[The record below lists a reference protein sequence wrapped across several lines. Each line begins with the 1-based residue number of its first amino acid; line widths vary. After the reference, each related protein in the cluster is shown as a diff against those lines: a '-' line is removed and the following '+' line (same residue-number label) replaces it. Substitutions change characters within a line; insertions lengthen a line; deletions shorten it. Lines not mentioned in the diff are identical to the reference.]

1 MLLKYIN
8 MSSIV
13 PNIAYP
19 STNKNTNSL
28 VAPLWRKP
36 GPIKHYRKQLQPQ
49 RYSNNNRTT
58 INRINAP
65 GGSIYKNS
73 YTCSD
78 DASIQIIKTNINQG
92 LDPCLGVYNLEK
104 YSTCVGGTMNINRSG
119 SAEFNQKVYNSTQE
133 YLQSRCITSEQKNGT
148 YRGMFKT
155 FTSELYE
162 SPHCS
167 KRHAHIVYKPS
178 NRKYGTQG
186 SVDSSSR
193 MARLKYATQ
202 TRNGAYFMNARGAKK
217 INNGAYNSSGINTN
231 ILSNKPVCDSS
242 ITNKIRT
249 KSLAHDNCIVNEKND
264 VTLPNLETYDITP
277 GTNTLC
283 HISNGLNTN
292 KKEFSYN
299 SGGFVRENYNV
310 TITNDYTI
318 EELETTTITTDT
330 TTSVTSTIVT
340 ETETTTTEETT
351 VETSTATLTIT
362 TPILFE
368 TILTQSYTPTLSSI
382 SSISSLSKVLIYCD
396 ETTYMNISSTYDI
409 DFTTESEMTTYNDIL
424 SCTFNIVQDPTYS
437 SYYRIDSE
445 LHSVYSLDY
454 DSTDGLVFRNVWG
467 YDRDSDSGYLLFE
480 IDTTNEYL
488 IAHKRFVYDS
498 SSSTYYSED
507 TSFTTS
513 YYVVYSSE
521 AFTMTS
527 TETVSNILF
536 YEDSGLDLNIPNAFN
551 PASTDYA
558 VDTNDDVLPRVV
570 WSSTIGSY
578 AQHNLYDSGTNSKI
592 YKDMN
597 SDYQSQV
604 ITSGNDSDT
613 SSAASTMLSAIQ
625 EAVESEGNSLQ
636 YDSSVY
642 IAFRNGLL
650 NTTLQCNTIVNGEV
664 GQTTAPYVYFT
675 NETDDDGIYH
685 PFMVIASHSIADKP
699 NQLVDVATPPG
710 DGTTNYIEGSVT
722 RDATLGTFLYKI
734 PMKNYGYV
742 SDVTDNTMLNSLY
755 ADVTSTPSEA
765 TVYNWAS
772 ISAIGVAIDGVSIY
786 PILNNTLTPAS
797 EKSEITRTGIHV
809 GQGMQLHYHADGH
822 SATGNGLNLYNLTDY
837 VDASHPPLIGF
848 GFDGIALYGK
858 YETSYSSMDGYDTD
872 LDEFGGHS
880 HDSYGY
886 HYHSHD
892 IENAISTIGDNA
904 GSTSGVSEYTYHA
917 LMKGAWYGLI
927 NDIPEFWNS
936 SSLAPNISFAQV
948 NRYVGNSS

>member
-1 MLLKYIN
+1 MLLKY
-8 MSSIV
+8 MSSII

-19 STNKNTNSL
+19 SINSNTNSL
-28 VAPLWRKP
+28 VPPLWRKP
-36 GPIKHYRKQLQPQ
+36 GPIKHYRRQLQPTY
-49 RYSNNNRTT
+49 YSKSRRASVD
-58 INRINAP
+58 RINVP

-78 DASIQIIKTNINQG
+78 DSSVKIIKTDVIQG
-92 LDPCLGVYNLEK
+92 LDPCLGVYNLQK
-104 YSTCVGGTMNINRSG
+104 YNTCVGGTTNVNRSG
-119 SAEFNQKVYNSTQE
+119 NAGFNQKVCNSNVE
-133 YLQSRCITSEQKNGT
+133 YLQSRCMTQEQKNGT
-148 YRGMFKT
+148 VRGMFKT

-167 KRHAHIVYKPS
+167 KRHSHIVYKPN
-178 NRKYGTQG
+178 NRKYTQQG
-186 SVDSSSR
+186 GVSSSGR

-202 TRNGAYFMNARGAKK
+202 TRNGAYFMNARGAKQLNK
-217 INNGAYNSSGINTN
+217 GTYTSSGINTN
-231 ILSNKPVCDSS
+231 IQNNKPLCNSL
-242 ITNKIRT
+242 NKNRNKKLLYENCEVNV
-249 KSLAHDNCIVNEKND
+249 KSEADI
-264 VTLPNLETYDITP
+264 PILETYAITP

-283 HISNGLNTN
+283 HISQGLSTN
-292 KKEFSYN
+292 QQQFSYV
-299 SGGFVRENYNV
+299 SGGFSRENYNI
-310 TITNDYTI
+310 TITNDSTVA
-318 EELETTTITTDT
+318 ETETETITTDST
-330 TTSVTSTIVT
+330 TAVTTTIVT

-351 VETSTATLTIT
+351 VETTTSTLTIT

-368 TILTQSYTPTLSSI
+368 TILTQTYSPTLSVL
-382 SSISSLSKVLIYCD
+382 SSISSLSKVLLYCN
-396 ETTYMNISSTYDI
+396 ETTYMSIDSSYDI

-424 SCTFNIVQDPTYS
+424 SSVFNIVQDPTYS
-437 SYYRIDSE
+437 DYYRIDSE
-445 LHSVYSLDY
+445 LHSIYSLDY

-480 IDTTNEYL
+480 IDITNEYL
-488 IAHKRFVYDS
+488 IAHKRFTYDS
-498 SSSTYYSED
+498 STSSYSED
-507 TSFTTS
+507 TTFTTS

-521 AFTMTS
+521 AFTLNS
-527 TETVSNILF
+527 TATVSNIIF
-536 YEDSGLDLNIPNAFN
+536 YEDTGLDLNIPDAFN
-551 PASTDYA
+551 PADTDYA
-558 VDTNDDVLPRVV
+558 VDANGDILPRVD
-570 WSSTIGSY
+570 WSSIDAY
-578 AQHNLYDSGTNSKI
+578 EDNNLYDSGTDSKI

-597 SDYQSQV
+597 SDYQAQV
-604 ITSGNDSDT
+604 LTSGNDDDT

-625 EAVESEGNSLQ
+625 EAVEGEGNSLQ
-636 YDSSVY
+636 YDPSVY

-675 NETDDDGIYH
+675 NETDDDGVYH

-710 DGTTNYIEGSVT
+710 DGTSSYIEGSVT

-742 SDVTDNTMLNSLY
+742 SDFTDNIMSNSLY
-755 ADVTSTPSEA
+755 ADSSSTPSSS

-822 SATGNGLNLYNLTDY
+822 GATGNGLNLYNLTDY
-837 VDASHPPLIGF
+837 VDVDHPPLIGF

-858 YETSYSSMDGYDTD
+858 YETSYSSMDGYDED
-872 LDEFGGHS
+872 LDDYGGHS

-886 HYHSHD
+886 HYHAHD
-892 IENAISTIGDNA
+892 VENAIATIGDNA

-927 NDIPEFWNS
+927 NDVPEFWNS
-936 SSLAPNISFAQV
+936 STLAPEISFSQV
-948 NRYVGNSS
+948 SRYVGNST